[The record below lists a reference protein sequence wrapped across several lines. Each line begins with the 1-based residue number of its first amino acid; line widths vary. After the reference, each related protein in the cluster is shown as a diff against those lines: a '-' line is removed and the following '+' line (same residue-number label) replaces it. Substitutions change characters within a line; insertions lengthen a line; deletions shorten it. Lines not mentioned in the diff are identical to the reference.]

1 MVYICQKYN
10 FGDQNIFDKTSNC
23 KNFKEVKSLKP
34 FIKRELKN
42 KYKQICEN
50 KIKSFNENSKMF
62 LYKKLKLNLEREFN
76 LSYNNSDIRRGF
88 NKIRIRDHNL
98 KIEKG
103 RYCKIPRILRL
114 CKTCN
119 KIEDEEH
126 FILECT
132 MNSKLRTDL
141 FAILAN
147 ENPNF
152 MQFSSEQKLIYRYL
166 LNPTTTAHVK
176 IIGFYIIKSLE
187 LRTEVS

>member
-1 MVYICQKYN
+1 MVKFLTN
-10 FGDQNIFDKTSNC
+10 TLLL
-23 KNFKEVKSLKP
+23 KEVR
-34 FIKRELKN
+34 IMM
-42 KYKQICEN
+42 
-50 KIKSFNENSKMF
+50 FNATFNNISANSKMF
-62 LYKKLKLNLEREFN
+62 LYKKLKLNLEREFYF
-76 LSYNNSDIRRGF
+76 SYNNSDIRRGF
-88 NKIRIRDHNL
+88 TKIRFRDHNL
-98 KIEKG
+98 EIEKG

-132 MNSKLRTDL
+132 INSKLRTDL

-152 MQFSSEQKLIYRYL
+152 MQFSGEQKLIYL

-176 IIGFYIIKSLE
+176 IIGFYIINSLE